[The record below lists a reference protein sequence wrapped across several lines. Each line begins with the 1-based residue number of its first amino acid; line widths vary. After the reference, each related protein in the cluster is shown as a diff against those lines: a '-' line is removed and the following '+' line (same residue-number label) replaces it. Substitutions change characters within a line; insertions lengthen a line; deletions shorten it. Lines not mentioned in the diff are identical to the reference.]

1 MAKKT
6 IEISRNKYSKQIVE
20 ITEQAESKNR
30 KGKPYKTS
38 VTKHVKLT
46 QEDRVQ
52 NKKDEENI

>member
-46 QEDRVQ
+46 QEDREQ
-52 NKKDEENI
+52 NKNQ

>member
-1 MAKKT
+1 MTKKT

-20 ITEQAESKNR
+20 ITEQAGSKNR

-46 QEDRVQ
+46 QEDREQ
-52 NKKDEENI
+52 NKNQ

>member
-1 MAKKT
+1 MTKKT

>member
-46 QEDRVQ
+46 QEDREQ
-52 NKKDEENI
+52 KKEQ